1 MRISVLINHM
11 LCYFCLHL
19 RTSEANRIHAEL
31 FNWHRHEM
39 KERCLTAI
47 QGLHISWAVFYFMRL
62 ERQARE
68 AITLIVS
75 PVFISTGAKQNNVKG
90 QKRNVI
96 TFTASKLGHIRLYAS
111 QQHLWVM
118 KEVWKPA
125 LLKTTWGNYKKVRH
139 YYSII
144 VTTWTKHRQNVNV
157 M

>member
-47 QGLHISWAVFYFMRL
+47 QRLHISWAFFFFLMRL

-68 AITLIVS
+68 VITLIV
-75 PVFISTGAKQNNVKG
+75 PIFISTGATQNNVKG
-90 QKRNVI
+90 PKHNVI
-96 TFTASKLGHIRLYAS
+96 TFTASKLGHIRPYAS

-125 LLKTTWGNYKKVRH
+125 LLKTTWGNYKKNSTLLLYH
-139 YYSII
+139 YDNM
-144 VTTWTKHRQNVNV
+144 K
-157 M
+157 